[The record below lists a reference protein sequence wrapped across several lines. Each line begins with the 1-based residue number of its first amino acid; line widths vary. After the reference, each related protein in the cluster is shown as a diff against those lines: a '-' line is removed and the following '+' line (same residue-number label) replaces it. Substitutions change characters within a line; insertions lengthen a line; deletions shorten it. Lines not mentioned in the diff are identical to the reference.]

1 MVTCHCELEAYNA
14 TKESSCSVEG
24 TAYTQCAAK
33 KQKQSIEDS
42 ESELASQEGDL
53 DSHRSESESDSEPDP
68 DGLSD

>member
-1 MVTCHCELEAYNA
+1 MPP
-14 TKESSCSVEG
+14 KR
-24 TAYTQCAAK
+24 AAAVWRGQLTLFQGAVK